1 MKLSKKQK
9 EIIAY
14 WAEHKKFSQDHNQK
28 ALISYHINPNSPSY
42 SPSFHRWVL
51 MKRLEEY
58 TAEINAA
65 LDSIVE
71 KPSDEE
77 LLGL

>member
-1 MKLSKKQK
+1 MTLSKKQR

-14 WAEHKKFSQDHNQK
+14 WAEHKKFSQEHKQK
-28 ALISYHINPNSPSY
+28 ALISYHINPSSPSY

-65 LDSIVE
+65 LDAIQDR
-71 KPSDEE
+71 PNDDE